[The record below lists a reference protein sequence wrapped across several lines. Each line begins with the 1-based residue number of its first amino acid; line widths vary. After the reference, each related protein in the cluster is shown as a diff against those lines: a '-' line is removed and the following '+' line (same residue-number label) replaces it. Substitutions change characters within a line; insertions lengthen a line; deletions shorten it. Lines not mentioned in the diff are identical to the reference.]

1 LALLYD
7 IAKRFTLFMDTR
19 FTALLVSVSGF
30 QDSKSETDVDVDY
43 NSLYSRQDFLKGKD
57 DELSWFNA
65 GVPIIPCSFIFS
77 AAP

>member
-65 GVPIIPCSFIFS
+65 GVPIIPCSFIFF